1 MCRPQ
6 RKESSADKGLTKG
19 AIIYKILSR
28 LRAGIACREVRRFAD
43 DAALLRL
50 SRSDQVAAERPSHHA
65 FELAA
70 QRTFQI
76 ETIWPD

>member
-1 MCRPQ
+1 LIDGSERW
-6 RKESSADKGLTKG
+6 GG
-19 AIIYKILSR
+19 
-28 LRAGIACREVRRFAD
+28 D